1 MVKRLYTIVVA
12 NQKGGVGK
20 STACLALTAYLQRNN
35 YKTLLVD
42 LDAQGN
48 CTSCYN
54 GSKTGNTITDVLQGK
69 IPAKQAIIKTP
80 AGDLI
85 AANIRLATENPLDG
99 KPLTTLKDAL
109 APLKADYD
117 FCVIDTAP
125 DLSNKLTNA
134 LIAADGV
141 IVPVLADIWAIESL
155 DLFML
160 SFNACKKKNRKL
172 TLLGLLVSCYD
183 GRAIVSQNNLE
194 TLKEKAAEYNTRVF
208 KAVIRK
214 TATVKEAQNLYNPDL
229 FEYAPKATATKDYW
243 QAFNELQ
250 GVINYGK

>member
-1 MVKRLYTIVVA
+1 MVKGLYTIAIA

-35 YKTLLVD
+35 YKTLLID

-48 CTSCYN
+48 CTSTYK

-69 IPAKQAIIKTP
+69 ITAKQAVIKTP

-85 AANIRLATENPLDG
+85 GSNIRLSTESPLDG

-109 APLKADYD
+109 STLKADYD
-117 FCVIDTAP
+117 YCVIDTAP

-141 IVPVLADIWAIESL
+141 IVPVLSDIWTIESL

-160 SFNACKKKNRKL
+160 SFNACKKKNKGL
-172 TLLGLLVSCYD
+172 TLLGLLVSIYE
-183 GRAIVSQNNLE
+183 GRAIVNQNNLD
-194 TLKEKAAEYNTRVF
+194 TLKEKAAEYGTRVF
-208 KAVIRK
+208 KTVVRK
-214 TATVKEAQNLYNPDL
+214 NAAVKEAQNMYCADL
-229 FEYAPKATATKDYW
+229 FEYSPKANAAQDYW
-243 QAFNELQ
+243 KVFNELM
-250 GVINYGK
+250 GVIKNGK

>member
-1 MVKRLYTIVVA
+1 MHTIAIA

-35 YKTLLVD
+35 YKTLLID

-48 CTSCYN
+48 VTSCYN

-69 IPAKQAIIKTP
+69 ITAKEAIIKTP

-85 AANIRLATENPLDG
+85 GSNIRLSTESPLDG
-99 KPLTTLKDAL
+99 KPLTTLRDAIK
-109 APLKADYD
+109 PLQADYD

-141 IVPVLADIWAIESL
+141 IVPVLADIFVIESL

-160 SFNACKKKNRKL
+160 SYMACKKKNPKL
-172 TLLGLLVSCYD
+172 ALLGLLVSIYE
-183 GRAIVSQNNLE
+183 GRAVVSQNNLD
-194 TLKEKAAEYNTRVF
+194 TLKEKAAEYGTIVF
-208 KAVIRK
+208 KTVVRKNAAVR
-214 TATVKEAQNLYNPDL
+214 EAQNLYEPDL
-229 FEYAPKATATKDYW
+229 FNYSPKANASKDYW
-243 QAFNELQ
+243 AVFNELM
-250 GVINYGK
+250 GVLNNGK

>member
-1 MVKRLYTIVVA
+1 MYTIVIA

-20 STACLALTAYLQRNN
+20 STACLALAAYLQRNN
-35 YKTLLVD
+35 KKTLLID

-80 AGDLI
+80 NGDI
-85 AANIRLATENPLDG
+85 IGSNIRLSTESPLDG
-99 KPLTTLKDAL
+99 KPLTTLRDAIK
-109 APLKADYD
+109 PLQADYD

-134 LIAADGV
+134 LIAANGV
-141 IVPVLADIWAIESL
+141 IVPVLSDIWTIESL

-160 SFNACKKKNRKL
+160 SFMACKKKNTKL
-172 TLLGLLVSCYD
+172 TLLGLLVSIYE
-183 GRAIVSQNNLE
+183 GRAIVNQNNLD
-194 TLKEKAAEYNTRVF
+194 TLKEKAAEYGTRVF

-214 TATVKEAQNLYNPDL
+214 NAAVKEAQNFYNPDL
-229 FEYAPKATATKDYW
+229 FDYSPKANAAKDYW
-243 QAFNELQ
+243 AAFNELM
-250 GVINYGK
+250 GVLNNGK